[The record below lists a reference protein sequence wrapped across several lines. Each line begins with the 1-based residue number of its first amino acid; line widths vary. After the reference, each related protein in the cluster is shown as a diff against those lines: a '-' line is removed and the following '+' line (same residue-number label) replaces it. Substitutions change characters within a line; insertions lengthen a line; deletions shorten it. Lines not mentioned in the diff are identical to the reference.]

1 MNNIMLG
8 YVYVTSHLNE
18 MSNTNIMNWRL
29 FQSRVLR
36 ATTTMYTVVTVNHA
50 ATVITNQTQ
59 VAPTAWLA
67 LLARQLEQK
76 QQRHQLNVLVRD
88 FLAASRTVGRL
99 LYEPF
104 VIRAL
109 QHALIIGVNIHCST
123 ERQSNNMLSTNR

>member
-1 MNNIMLG
+1 MKCQIR
-8 YVYVTSHLNE
+8 
-18 MSNTNIMNWRL
+18 TNLRL
-29 FQSRVLR
+29 FQSHVRR
-36 ATTTMYTVVTVNHA
+36 ATITMYTVVTVNHA
-50 ATVITNQTQ
+50 ATVITSQTQ

-88 FLAASRTVGRL
+88 FLAASRTVRRL

-123 ERQSNNMLSTNR
+123 ER